1 MPLGASSRRHWS
13 VTRDAF
19 EVIAVIR
26 EEIEHVGYAE
36 VARRSGLDRTF
47 LYRAFR
53 DRTDGCPNFVTV
65 ALAAEALGMR
75 IEVVRR

>member
-1 MPLGASSRRHWS
+1 MVARP
-13 VTRDAF
+13 VTSDAYS
-19 EVIAVIR
+19 VIAVIR

-53 DRTDGCPNFVTV
+53 DRSDGCPNFVTV
-65 ALAAEALGMR
+65 ATVVEALDMR